1 MNSADCKAEFRVEMA
16 DLHRLTAAFHI
27 PAVFHGK
34 QRSICDDLEGLCVL
48 LRRTGYP
55 CRFSDMIQRFPRPV
69 SALSLIANEVIDFI
83 YEKHCHLITE
93 WNRDVL
99 GSVALQQNAESISR
113 KGSPLFNCFGF
124 IDGMVRPI
132 SRPGNGKKY
141 CV

>member
-1 MNSADCKAEFRVEMA
+1 MNSADCKAKFRVEMA
-16 DLHRLTAAFHI
+16 DFPRLTAALHI

-34 QRSICDDLEGLCVL
+34 QKSICDDLEGLCVL

-55 CRFSDMIQRFPRPV
+55 CRFSNMIQRFPRPV
-69 SALSLIANEVIDFI
+69 SDLSLIANEVIDFI
-83 YEKHCHLITE
+83 YDKHRHLITE

-99 GSVALQQNAESISR
+99 GSDALQQYAETVSR
-113 KGSPLFNCFGF
+113 KGSPLNNCFGF

-132 SRPGNGKKY
+132 SRPENGKED